1 MDGGIWQQVQGNN
14 IYIGKTVIGGT
25 NYYVNYTPMVDYS
38 GEVVGA
44 YFAGYTT
51 AEADGELIKSILVQA
66 SLTLRIPLSDS
77 AATKWVILPKI
88 LLKQSIR

>member
-14 IYIGKTVIGGT
+14 TYIGKTVIGGM

-44 YFAGYTT
+44 YLQ
-51 AEADGELIKSILVQA
+51 D
-66 SLTLRIPLSDS
+66 IPQPRRTES
-77 AATKWVILPKI
+77 
-88 LLKQSIR
+88 

>member
-1 MDGGIWQQVQGNN
+1 MMNSSGERNIGTQMDGGIWQQVQGNN
-14 IYIGKTVIGGT
+14 TYIGKTVIGGM

-51 AEADGELIKSILVQA
+51 AKADGC
-66 SLTLRIPLSDS
+66 
-77 AATKWVILPKI
+77 
-88 LLKQSIR
+88 LLYTSRCV

>member
-14 IYIGKTVIGGT
+14 TYIGKTVIGGM

-51 AEADGELIKSILVQA
+51 AKADGELIKSILV
-66 SLTLRIPLSDS
+66 SLGVLIIVCGGIAVLLFRVMKKLVRKPV
-77 AATKWVILPKI
+77 AA
-88 LLKQSIR
+88 